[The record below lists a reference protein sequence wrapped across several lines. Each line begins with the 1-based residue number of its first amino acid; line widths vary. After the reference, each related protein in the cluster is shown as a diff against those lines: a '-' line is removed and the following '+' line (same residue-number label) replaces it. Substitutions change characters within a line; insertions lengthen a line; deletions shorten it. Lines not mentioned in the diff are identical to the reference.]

1 MNFLMWFGEIKISVT
16 EFSNIFTSE
25 NIADIVCEIIK
36 KVTLLMKIDNM
47 YKNQYIL
54 NDYMD
59 LLNKYN
65 LHFLEEG
72 REDAIIKSKQFYF
85 VESVLDM
92 LISFDLIPT
101 SVFPTHNQSVQLN
114 YEDKYDMD
122 KYLEVEI
129 FSDLSTKFWIPK
141 KSYNKGEYTPE
152 QILDTIEKLT
162 EGWKIVCER

>member
-1 MNFLMWFGEIKISVT
+1 MR
-16 EFSNIFTSE
+16 
-25 NIADIVCEIIK
+25 
-36 KVTLLMKIDNM
+36 IDNM

-72 REDAIIKSKQFYF
+72 REDAIIKSEQFYF

-101 SVFPTHNQSVQLN
+101 SVFPTYNQSVQLD

-129 FSDLSTKFWIPK
+129 FSDSSTKFWIPK
-141 KSYNKGEYTPE
+141 KYYSKGEYTPE
-152 QILDTIEKLT
+152 QIADTVEKLT
-162 EGWKIVCER
+162 EGWKIVYER

>member
-1 MNFLMWFGEIKISVT
+1 MR
-16 EFSNIFTSE
+16 
-25 NIADIVCEIIK
+25 
-36 KVTLLMKIDNM
+36 IDNM

-72 REDAIIKSKQFYF
+72 REDAIIKSEQFYF

-101 SVFPTHNQSVQLN
+101 SVFPTYNQSVQLD

-122 KYLEVEI
+122 KYLEVDFFRI
-129 FSDLSTKFWIPK
+129 
-141 KSYNKGEYTPE
+141 
-152 QILDTIEKLT
+152 
-162 EGWKIVCER
+162 

>member
-1 MNFLMWFGEIKISVT
+1 
-16 EFSNIFTSE
+16 
-25 NIADIVCEIIK
+25 
-36 KVTLLMKIDNM
+36 MKIDNM

-72 REDAIIKSKQFYF
+72 REDAFIKSKQFYF

-141 KSYNKGEYTPE
+141 KSYSKGEYTPE

>member
-1 MNFLMWFGEIKISVT
+1 
-16 EFSNIFTSE
+16 
-25 NIADIVCEIIK
+25 
-36 KVTLLMKIDNM
+36 MKIDNM

-72 REDAIIKSKQFYF
+72 REDAIIKPKQFYF

-92 LISFDLIPT
+92 LIAFDLIPT
-101 SVFPTHNQSVQLN
+101 SVFPTYNQSVQLD

-141 KSYNKGEYTPE
+141 NHYSKGEYTPE
-152 QILDTIEKLT
+152 QIADTVEKLT
-162 EGWKIVCER
+162 EGWKIVYER

>member
-1 MNFLMWFGEIKISVT
+1 
-16 EFSNIFTSE
+16 
-25 NIADIVCEIIK
+25 
-36 KVTLLMKIDNM
+36 MKIDNM

-65 LHFLEEG
+65 LHFFEED
-72 REDAIIKSKQFYF
+72 REDAIIKSEQFYF

-92 LISFDLIPT
+92 LISFGLIPT
-101 SVFPTHNQSVQLN
+101 SVFPTYNQSVQLD

-141 KSYNKGEYTPE
+141 GHYDKGEYTPE
-152 QILDTIEKLT
+152 QIADTVEKLT
-162 EGWKIVCER
+162 EGWKIVYER

>member
-1 MNFLMWFGEIKISVT
+1 
-16 EFSNIFTSE
+16 
-25 NIADIVCEIIK
+25 
-36 KVTLLMKIDNM
+36 MKIDNM

-162 EGWKIVCER
+162 EGWKIVCEH